1 MTQENEAKLIDTIK
15 QLVSKVNQL
24 TDEVNQLKANQKQQ
38 LHKRYVE
45 PMDMGL
51 DYTGSRTHTPLQ
63 KKAEPQQT
71 QGTYPPVDTAPEW
84 KVVFTTSTV
93 KPNGEDGLIQMD
105 FSQQAFSEK
114 QAIYLCRKDSYWPT
128 MNQLV
133 KIKEFKSYKEVDV
146 TASKY

>member
-15 QLVSKVNQL
+15 QIISKVNAL

-45 PMDMGL
+45 PMDIGL
-51 DYTGSRTHTPLQ
+51 DYTGSRTNSKPTEDKQ
-63 KKAEPQQT
+63 ET

-84 KVVFTTSTV
+84 KVTFTSSTV

-133 KIKEFKSYKEVDV
+133 KIKEFKSYKEVSV
-146 TASKY
+146 TAQKY